1 MGADA
6 LITACPLCMYN
17 LDANAT
23 ENKLPVYYFTQL
35 LARALGVEEEEA

>member
-1 MGADA
+1 
-6 LITACPLCMYN
+6 MYN